1 MYRKIF
7 TFLIFLLVPFLAK
20 AQQEDFRTRYNF
32 ELEGELFNLVD
43 FTVSPELRLWD
54 NSTRL
59 ESVLASTA
67 LSVPVTKFL
76 RLGVRYRY
84 QTDYVRE
91 DYTKYIHR
99 YGLWAEFDYRIERL
113 RMAYRAIY
121 QNEYTNFNRSEDGRI
136 PKIVHRHK
144 ISFKYRGKGWD
155 ITPMLAAEMF
165 FIIRPKEIS
174 YQQKLR
180 LTAGFQYRITK
191 DLNINLSYKYQ
202 QEYYE
207 NNPLTSHIIS
217 TGIEYEL

>member
-1 MYRKIF
+1 MCRKIF
-7 TFLIFLLVPFLAK
+7 AFLIFLLVPFLAQ
-20 AQQEDFRTRYNF
+20 AQKEDFRTWYNF

-59 ESVLASTA
+59 ESVLARTS

-84 QTDYVRE
+84 QTDYVRK

-99 YGLWAEFDYRIERL
+99 YGLWAEFDYKIARL

-121 QNEYTNFNRSEDGRI
+121 QNEYTNFSRSEDGRH
-136 PKIVHRHK
+136 PEIVHRHK
-144 ISFKYRGKGWD
+144 VSFKYRGKGWD
-155 ITPMLAAEMF
+155 ITPLLAAEMF
-165 FIIRPKEIS
+165 FLIRPKEIN

-180 LTAGFQYRITK
+180 LTAGFKYRITK
-191 DLNINLSYKYQ
+191 DLKLNLSYKYQ